1 MSTTTLSIPT
11 KVVEIISEK
20 LLGIEKQ
27 REYKDASCY
36 PCIASAS
43 DKNIFVYEMVSWFGK
58 VRRKNVS
65 KW

>member
-1 MSTTTLSIPT
+1 MSTTTLSIPN

-43 DKNIFVYEMVSWFGK
+43 DKNIFVYEMVSWFFI
-58 VRRKNVS
+58 
-65 KW
+65 